1 MISYQGELLWPGH
14 LGHGA
19 VIASFCAALLGVL
32 AYGHALLG
40 HKLEKGRWETW
51 GRWAF
56 GLHSLAVFT
65 VIGVLFGIIY
75 THRYEYHYA
84 WSHASRAL
92 PVRYILS
99 AFWEGQEGSFLLWIF
114 WHVVL
119 GLFFLVST
127 GRRWEAGVMAVLC
140 LAQLMLSSMLLGTLF
155 EIPMLGSLKIGS
167 SPFVL
172 LRETLQAPIFDRPD
186 YLQWITDGNGL
197 NPLLQNPW
205 MVIHPPVLF
214 LGFAACTLPFGYAV
228 TALVRRLYREWVG
241 PALAWTL
248 VAVLTLGSGIVMGAA
263 WAYESLNFGGYW
275 AWDPVENASLLPWL
289 LMVGAL
295 HGLHAY
301 SKSGY
306 SLKSTLMMVM
316 LGFVLV
322 LYATFLTRSGILGE
336 SSVHSFTDL
345 GLSGQL
351 LAFLFLFFGLMVF
364 LLALRWKEIPGKEKG
379 GEESGTSR
387 EFWLFVGSMTL
398 VVSAFQIL
406 LTTSIPVFNA
416 VAGTSMA
423 PPADVV
429 SYYNRWQLPI
439 AVLILL
445 MGTTAFRLRFGRS
458 EPAPVLRWMMIITAL
473 SVVLTLLIGYTQ
485 QIGYWSY
492 LLLIFAAC
500 YAIAGNLH
508 QLFLARKRL
517 ASQGGLWA
525 HLGFGLMMLGVLVSS
540 SRKEVV
546 SLNLEGTPLGDN
558 FSPAQARENVLIYQ
572 DQSKTMAGYQVT
584 YTGDSVAG
592 PNRYYKLLFQKKN
605 AQGQWVYHQ
614 TLYPNAQ
621 INPKMGLI
629 ASPATMHFWDHDLYM
644 HVTQV
649 PDPENF
655 EQKSRTYAEPV
666 LHYLDARGDTLM
678 LKESLVIF
686 EGLQTRLDDEWKEE
700 TAGAE
705 AAVGAPLR
713 VRNLNEEFRLMPV
726 YVLRGG
732 VEFRY
737 PDQTQEPGMRVELQK
752 IDPQSGQVALSVQTL
767 QPAPRAYVVLKMLRF
782 PWINAVWYG
791 SFLLVGGLSLSVVH
805 RNRQYSRERTAD

>member
-1 MISYQGELLWPGH
+1 MVYEGEWLWLGN

-19 VIASFCAALLGVL
+19 VIVAFCAALLGVL
-32 AYGHALLG
+32 TYGHALFG
-40 HKLEKGRWETW
+40 HRLPQGRWETW

-56 GLHSLAVFT
+56 GLHSVAVLT
-65 VIGVLFGIIY
+65 VIGVLFGLIFY
-75 THRYEYHYA
+75 HRYEYHYA
-84 WSHASRAL
+84 WSHASKAL

-114 WHVVL
+114 WHVLL
-119 GLFFLVST
+119 GNFFILSS
-127 GRRWEAGVMAVLC
+127 GRRWEAGVMTVLS
-140 LAQLMLSSMLLGTLF
+140 LAQLMLSSMLLGTLL
-155 EIPMLGSLKIGS
+155 EIPALGELKIGS

-172 LRETLQAPIFDRPD
+172 LRDALDAPLFQRPD
-186 YLQWITDGNGL
+186 YLKWITDGNGL

-214 LGFAACTLPFGYAV
+214 LGFASCTLPFGYAV
-228 TALVRRLYREWVG
+228 TALVQGLYREWVG
-241 PALAWTL
+241 PALGWTL
-248 VAVLTLGSGIVMGAA
+248 VSVLTLGSGIVMGAA

-289 LMVGAL
+289 FMVGAF
-295 HGLHAY
+295 HGMHAFT
-301 SKSGY
+301 KSGY

-316 LGFVLV
+316 MGFVLV

-351 LAFLFLFFGLMVF
+351 LAFLGLFT
-364 LLALRWKEIPGKEKG
+364 LLTVILLVYRWKQIPGKEKG

-416 VAGTSMA
+416 IAGSNMA
-423 PPADVV
+423 PPTDAVA
-429 SYYNRWQLPI
+429 YYNRWQLPL

-458 EPAPVLRWMMIITAL
+458 EPAKVLTWMMGVTAIA
-473 SVVLTLLIGYTQ
+473 VVMTLVVGYTQ
-485 QIGYWSY
+485 QIGFWSY
-492 LLLIFAAC
+492 LLLVFAAC
-500 YAIAGNLH
+500 FALVGNGH
-508 QLFLARKRL
+508 QLFQARQKL
-517 ASQGGLWA
+517 PSQGGLLA
-525 HLGFGLMMLGVLVSS
+525 HLGFALLMLGVLVSS
-540 SRKEVV
+540 ARKEVV
-546 SLNLEGTPLGDN
+546 SLNLEGTPLGEN
-558 FSPAQARENVLIYQ
+558 FSPAQARENVLLYQ
-572 DQSKTMAGYQVT
+572 NQAKGMAGYLVT

-592 PNRYYKLLFQKKN
+592 PNRYYRLLFQKKDP
-605 AQGQWVYHQ
+605 QGKLIFQK

-629 ASPATMHFWDHDLYM
+629 ASPATLHFWDHDLYM

-649 PDPENF
+649 PDPANF
-655 EQKSRTYAEPV
+655 EEQSRSYADPV

-678 LKESLVIF
+678 LKESLVLF
-686 EGLQTRLDDEWKEE
+686 GGLQKLVDDRWAQE
-700 TAGAE
+700 TAGADI
-705 AAVGAPLR
+705 AVYAPLR
-713 VRNLNEEFRLMPV
+713 IRRLNQEFQLKPV
-726 YVLRGG
+726 YILRQG

-737 PDQTQEPGMRVELQK
+737 PDQTTEPGIRVELQK
-752 IDPQSGQVALSVQTL
+752 IDPQTEQIALSIQSL

-791 SFLLVGGLSLSVVH
+791 SFLLVGGLSLSVIH
-805 RNRQYSRERTAD
+805 RNRQYQRERTAD

>member
-1 MISYQGELLWPGH
+1 MVYEGEWLWLGN

-19 VIASFCAALLGVL
+19 VIVAFCAALLGVL
-32 AYGHALLG
+32 TYGHALFG
-40 HKLEKGRWETW
+40 HRLPQGRWETW

-56 GLHSLAVFT
+56 GLHSVAVLT
-65 VIGVLFGIIY
+65 VIGVLFGLIFY
-75 THRYEYHYA
+75 HRYEYHYA
-84 WSHASRAL
+84 WSHASKAL

-114 WHVVL
+114 WHVLL
-119 GLFFLVST
+119 GNFFIISS
-127 GRRWEAGVMAVLC
+127 GRRWEAGVMTVLS
-140 LAQLMLSSMLLGTLF
+140 LAQLMLSSMLLGTLL
-155 EIPMLGSLKIGS
+155 EIPALGELKIGS

-172 LRETLQAPIFDRPD
+172 LRDTLEAPLFQRPD
-186 YLQWITDGNGL
+186 YLKWITDGNGL

-214 LGFAACTLPFGYAV
+214 LGFASCTLPFGYAV
-228 TALVRRLYREWVG
+228 TALVRGLYREWVG
-241 PALAWTL
+241 PALGWTL
-248 VAVLTLGSGIVMGAA
+248 VSVLTLGSGIVMGAA

-289 LMVGAL
+289 FMVGAF
-295 HGLHAY
+295 HGMHAFT
-301 SKSGY
+301 KSGY

-316 LGFVLV
+316 MGFVLV

-351 LAFLFLFFGLMVF
+351 LAFLGLFT
-364 LLALRWKEIPGKEKG
+364 LLTVILLVYRWKQIPGKEKG

-416 VAGTSMA
+416 IAGSNMA
-423 PPADVV
+423 PPTDAVA
-429 SYYNRWQLPI
+429 YYNRWQLPL
-439 AVLILL
+439 AVFIIL

-458 EPAPVLRWMMIITAL
+458 EPAKVLTWMMGVTAIA
-473 SVVLTLLIGYTQ
+473 VVMTLVVGYTQ
-485 QIGYWSY
+485 QIGFWSY
-492 LLLIFAAC
+492 LLLVFAAC
-500 YAIAGNLH
+500 FALVGNGH
-508 QLFLARKRL
+508 QLFQARQKL
-517 ASQGGLWA
+517 PSQGGLLA
-525 HLGFGLMMLGVLVSS
+525 HLGFALLMLGVLVSS
-540 SRKEVV
+540 ARKEVV
-546 SLNLEGTPLGDN
+546 SLNLEGTPLGEN
-558 FSPAQARENVLIYQ
+558 FSPAQARENVLLYQ
-572 DQSKTMAGYQVT
+572 NQAKGMAGYLVT

-592 PNRYYKLLFQKKN
+592 PNRYYRLLFQKKDP
-605 AQGQWVYHQ
+605 QGKLIFQK

-629 ASPATMHFWDHDLYM
+629 ASPATLHFWDHDLYM

-649 PDPENF
+649 PDPANF
-655 EQKSRTYAEPV
+655 EVQSRSYADPV

-678 LKESLVIF
+678 LKESLVLF
-686 EGLQTRLDDEWKEE
+686 GGLQKLVDDRWAQEA
-700 TAGAE
+700 AGADI
-705 AAVGAPLR
+705 AVYAPLR
-713 VRNLNEEFRLMPV
+713 IRRLNQEFQLKPV
-726 YVLRGG
+726 YILRQG

-737 PDQTQEPGMRVELQK
+737 PDQTPEPGIRVELQK
-752 IDPQSGQVALSVQTL
+752 IDPQTEQIALSIQSL

-791 SFLLVGGLSLSVVH
+791 SFLLVGGLSLSVIH
-805 RNRQYSRERTAD
+805 RNRQYQRERTAD

>member
-1 MISYQGELLWPGH
+1 MKYEGEWLWLGN

-19 VIASFCAALLGVL
+19 VLVAFCAALLGVL
-32 AYGHALLG
+32 TYGHALLG
-40 HKLEKGRWETW
+40 HRLSHGRWEKW

-56 GLHSLAVFT
+56 GLHSVAVFT
-65 VIGVLFGIIY
+65 VIGSLFALIFY
-75 THRYEYHYA
+75 HRYEYHYA
-84 WSHASRAL
+84 WSHASKAL

-114 WHVVL
+114 WHVLL
-119 GLFFLVST
+119 GIFFVFST
-127 GRRWEAGVMAVLC
+127 GRRWEAGVMTVLC
-140 LAQLMLSSMLLGTLF
+140 LAQLMLSSMLLGTLL
-155 EIPMLGSLKIGS
+155 EIPFWGELKIGS

-172 LRETLQAPIFDRPD
+172 LRDALDAPLFQRPD

-214 LGFAACTLPFGYAV
+214 LGFASCTLPFGYAV
-228 TALVRRLYREWVG
+228 TALARGLYREWVG

-289 LMVGAL
+289 FMVGAF
-295 HGLHAY
+295 HGMHAFT
-301 SKSGY
+301 KSGY
-306 SLKSTLMMVM
+306 SLKSTLIMVM
-316 LGFVLV
+316 MGFVLV

-351 LAFLFLFFGLMVF
+351 LAFLGLFTLLTIL
-364 LLALRWKEIPGKEKG
+364 LLAYRWKHIPGKEKG

-416 VAGTSMA
+416 IAGTNMA
-423 PPADVV
+423 PPTDAV
-429 SYYNRWQLPI
+429 SYYNRWQLPL

-458 EPAPVLRWMMIITAL
+458 EPAKVLSWMMVVTAIA
-473 SVVLTLLIGYTQ
+473 VALTLLVGFTQ
-485 QIGYWSY
+485 QIGFWSY
-492 LLLIFAAC
+492 LLLVFAAC
-500 YAIAGNLH
+500 YALVGNIH
-508 QLFLARKRL
+508 QLYLARQKL
-517 ASQGGLWA
+517 ATQGGLWA
-525 HLGFGLMMLGVLVSS
+525 HLGFALMMLGVLVSS

-546 SLNLEGTPLGDN
+546 SLNLEGTPLGEN
-558 FSPAQARENVLIYQ
+558 FSPAQARENVLLYQ
-572 DQSKTMAGYQVT
+572 DQGKTMAGYQVT
-584 YTGDSVAG
+584 YSGDSVSG
-592 PNRYYKLLFQKKN
+592 PNRYYRLLFEKKDP
-605 AQGQWVYHQ
+605 QGQVVFQ
-614 TLYPNAQ
+614 KTLYPNAQ

-629 ASPATMHFWDHDLYM
+629 ASPATLHFWDHDLYM

-649 PDPENF
+649 PDPANF
-655 EQKSRTYAEPV
+655 EVQSRTYADPV

-686 EGLQTRLDDEWKEE
+686 EGLQKVVDPQWSQE

-705 AAVGAPLR
+705 VAVSAPLR
-713 VRNLNEEFRLMPV
+713 IRSLNQEFQLKPV
-726 YVLRGG
+726 YVLRQG

-737 PDQTQEPGMRVELQK
+737 PDQTTEPGMRVELQK
-752 IDPQSGQVALSVQTL
+752 IDPQSGQIAVSIQSLK
-767 QPAPRAYVVLKMLRF
+767 PAPRAYVVLKMLRF

-791 SFLLVGGLSLSVVH
+791 SFLLVGGLSLSVIH
-805 RNRQYSRERTAD
+805 RNRQYQRERTAD